1 MPYLIL
7 CSQGDTLCYQT
18 LKLKMQCK
26 LQNQEE
32 IVVVPSDGQFCNA
45 VIMLQPGGKF
55 RIRMALKGDILF
67 RL

>member
-1 MPYLIL
+1 MLPDVQIKN
-7 CSQGDTLCYQT
+7 TV
-18 LKLKMQCK
+18 

-45 VIMLQPGGKF
+45 LMLQPGGKF
-55 RIRMALKGDILF
+55 RIRMALKWDIHF